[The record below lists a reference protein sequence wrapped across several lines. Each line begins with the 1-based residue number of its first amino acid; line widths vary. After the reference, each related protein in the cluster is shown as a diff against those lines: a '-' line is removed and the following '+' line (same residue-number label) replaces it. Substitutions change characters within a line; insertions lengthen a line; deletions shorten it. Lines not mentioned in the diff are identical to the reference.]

1 MTDASEL
8 LPCPFCNGK
17 NIERGWRHNG
27 AQSYCIDCQAKG
39 PREASENETASSWN
53 TRTDSI
59 AVALIEAERRGM
71 MRAAEIADAD
81 AEKLADEAALW
92 AIDKMA
98 NAERIALAQHNAG
111 NRISAAIRQAAGELK

>member
-1 MTDASEL
+1 MTDMPEIIWSYYGRVYERAPET
-8 LPCPFCNGK
+8 NGLGT
-17 NIERGWRHNG
+17 E
-27 AQSYCIDCQAKG
+27 Y
-39 PREASENETASSWN
+39 
-53 TRTDSI
+53 TRTDVH
-59 AVALIEAERRGM
+59 AAALIEAERRGM

>member
-1 MTDASEL
+1 MSDEL
-8 LPCPFCNGK
+8 APPWPENAWL
-17 NIERGWRHNG
+17 
-27 AQSYCIDCQAKG
+27 SYK
-39 PREASENETASSWN
+39 EATSKWGLQIVNK
-53 TRTDSI
+53 TRKYTRSDI
-59 AVALIEAERRGM
+59 HAAALIEAERRGM